1 MPTLIYNN
9 NVFIHIPKTGGTSIS
24 SLTQQSCFF
33 INKYINDYI
42 DIDKYLLIHS
52 PIYLVNKKENNLI
65 NKIAFVRNPYT
76 RFISIFCMSKNLGIH
91 NYDITIEGISQFCED
106 FKKSNLINHLIFKP
120 MTYYICDEN
129 LNIIVD
135 YIFKYEN
142 FNEEIIKYCEIMK
155 INIPNNIPNI
165 NNNLYIDKKDYN
177 NFYNLNIYNFVNEI
191 YNDDFE
197 KFNYIKNYS
206 YP

>member
-1 MPTLIYNN
+1 
-9 NVFIHIPKTGGTSIS
+9 
-24 SLTQQSCFF
+24 
-33 INKYINDYI
+33 
-42 DIDKYLLIHS
+42 
-52 PIYLVNKKENNLI
+52 
-65 NKIAFVRNPYT
+65 
-76 RFISIFCMSKNLGIH
+76 
-91 NYDITIEGISQFCED
+91 
-106 FKKSNLINHLIFKP
+106 
-120 MTYYICDEN
+120 
-129 LNIIVD
+129 
-135 YIFKYEN
+135 
-142 FNEEIIKYCEIMK
+142 MK